1 MYVCMKHL
9 PQSHGWRWTAF
20 AASRILQ
27 RRPGIHVRNQV
38 RLFICMSVCFFLK
51 CTVCMYVCMYAWKL
65 ILFSFIY
72 ASFHTLMKINN
83 HTIHTYTY
91 QPHAEDCPAG
101 RDGIR
106 GSAGQVR
113 AGVLGRAQDAQV
125 VHRGNLSVPTSI
137 HDLIL

>member
-1 MYVCMKHL
+1 
-9 PQSHGWRWTAF
+9 
-20 AASRILQ
+20 
-27 RRPGIHVRNQV
+27 
-38 RLFICMSVCFFLK
+38 
-51 CTVCMYVCMYAWKL
+51 MYVCMYAWKP
-65 ILFSFIY
+65 IRFSFIY
-72 ASFHTLMKINN
+72 AVLYMKTNN
-83 HTIHTYTY
+83 HTIHAYTY

-137 HDLIL
+137 LDLTH